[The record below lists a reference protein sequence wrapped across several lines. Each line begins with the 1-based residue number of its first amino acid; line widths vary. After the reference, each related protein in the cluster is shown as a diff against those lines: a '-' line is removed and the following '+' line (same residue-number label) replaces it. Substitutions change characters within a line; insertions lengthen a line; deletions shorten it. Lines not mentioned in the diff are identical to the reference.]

1 MRRINMKQTAKSF
14 FLALMLKLAVFATFT
29 GCSNSFS
36 GMSDDRPDGFG
47 GGQPGDNQG
56 GFGQVVEIVDD
67 GSTTDYVDA
76 TTAEPSCVIAE
87 DLYENFVAT
96 GTVYITFDGTTWSAE
111 YSDGLSAADFSI
123 SNTENSE
130 EDEQAKGVEIKYNGT
145 GKIKYVLSGTYTGT
159 VFIKNK
165 KADAAVVLNG
175 VNISSD
181 SGTGPVLRFS
191 SEKRT
196 FIVVADGTENTL
208 TDTRLL
214 NQSGTMYDD
223 KKGSVYSKGV
233 LIFTGETTEGTSDS
247 AGGGGWHTQYN

>member
-1 MRRINMKQTAKSF
+1 MRRINRINMKQTAKRF
-14 FLALMLKLAVFATFT
+14 FLALLLKLAVFSTFT

-36 GMSDDRPDGFG
+36 GMPNEFG
-47 GGQPGDNQG
+47 GQAG

-67 GSTTDYVDA
+67 GSTTDYVDT
-76 TTAEPSCVIAE
+76 TTAEPSCVVTE

-96 GTVYITFDGTTWSAE
+96 GTVYINFDGTSWSAE
-111 YSDGLSAADFSI
+111 YSDGLSETDFSI

-181 SGTGPVLRFS
+181 WIEVQNRYK
-191 SEKRT
+191 EKRHVKRYY
-196 FIVVADGTENTL
+196 IG
-208 TDTRLL
+208 
-214 NQSGTMYDD
+214 
-223 KKGSVYSKGV
+223 
-233 LIFTGETTEGTSDS
+233 
-247 AGGGGWHTQYN
+247 